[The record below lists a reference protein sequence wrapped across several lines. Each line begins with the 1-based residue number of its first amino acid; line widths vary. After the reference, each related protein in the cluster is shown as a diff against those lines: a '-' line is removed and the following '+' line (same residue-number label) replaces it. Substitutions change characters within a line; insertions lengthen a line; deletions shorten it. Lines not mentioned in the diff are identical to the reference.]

1 MMNRRHF
8 LKGLTQMT
16 AAGVLL
22 AAPKIAPV
30 VSASFVRGLPQQ
42 RNLLIQPEA
51 GEQFYANTTFG
62 PGCKVIN
69 VYKLGDLIYAEL
81 DFSGNRFHVVSTDGN
96 RWASTTRH
104 LVY

>member
-16 AAGVLL
+16 AASVLL
-22 AAPKIAPV
+22 AAPKIAPAV
-30 VSASFVRGLPQQ
+30 AASFAKGMPKQH
-42 RNLLIQPEA
+42 NLSVLTEA
-51 GEQFYANTTFG
+51 GEQLIVNTSFG

-69 VYKLGDLIYAEL
+69 VYKLGELIYAEL
-81 DFSGNRFHVVSTDGN
+81 DFSGKRFHVVSTDGSQ
-96 RWASTTRH
+96 WASTPRH

>member
-22 AAPKIAPV
+22 AAPTIAPA
-30 VSASFVRGLPQQ
+30 VSAHFVRGLPQQ
-42 RNLLIQPEA
+42 RNLSVQTEA
-51 GEQFYANTTFG
+51 GEQLIVNTSFG
-62 PGCKVIN
+62 PGCKVIR

-81 DFSGNRFHVVSTDGN
+81 DFSGNRFHAVSTDGN
-96 RWASTTRH
+96 QWASTTRH